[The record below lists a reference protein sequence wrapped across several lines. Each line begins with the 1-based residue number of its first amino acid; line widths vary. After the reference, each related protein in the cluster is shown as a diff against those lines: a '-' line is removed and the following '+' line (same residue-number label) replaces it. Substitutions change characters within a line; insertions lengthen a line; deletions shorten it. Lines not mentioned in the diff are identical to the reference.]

1 MNDQKT
7 FWNHNYAY
15 NRWVAKKIG
24 KRKNILDV
32 GCGDGT
38 LALYLRTSDNEV
50 LGIDISDSSIQKAN
64 KKNTYDNVDF
74 VQTTFE
80 NFLADNKN
88 FDAVVFV
95 ASIHHMDMAD
105 AVDKAKKL
113 LKKNGVLII
122 VGLAKPSSLFDWIVE
137 LVRIIPSKIVSTIK
151 KNTTSEEL
159 DIDVSYDFPTMNEVR
174 QICKE
179 KLCGYTLKY
188 GLHYRYLLTWKNNE
202 IKQ

>member
-1 MNDQKT
+1 MKKQAT
-7 FWNHNYAY
+7 PWNHNYAY
-15 NRWVAKKIG
+15 NCWVSKKVG
-24 KRKNILDV
+24 KRKHILDV

-74 VQTTFE
+74 IQTTFE
-80 NFLADNKN
+80 NFLAENKK

-113 LKKNGVLII
+113 LKKNGVLLI

-137 LVRIIPSKIVSTIK
+137 LIRIIPSKIVSSIK

-159 DIDVSYDFPTMNEVR
+159 DIDVSYDFPTMNGVR

-179 KLCGYTLKY
+179 KLCGYTLRY
-188 GLHYRYLLTWKNNE
+188 GLHYRYLLTWENN
-202 IKQ
+202 